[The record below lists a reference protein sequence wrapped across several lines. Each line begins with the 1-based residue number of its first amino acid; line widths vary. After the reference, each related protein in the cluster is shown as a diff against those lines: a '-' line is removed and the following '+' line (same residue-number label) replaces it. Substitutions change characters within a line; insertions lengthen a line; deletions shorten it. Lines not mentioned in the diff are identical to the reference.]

1 MILAALLSCTAQALS
16 TCKPY
21 LVPDAIMSTVSA
33 APGLSAVLHLNP
45 GYLRGDFDGDGRP
58 DYIVLAKSKAGDV
71 LLVVCWAS
79 GSFEAVS
86 PRQIVGG
93 PPGMSFDF
101 DGWKVIDTQE
111 RVYSAFGD
119 FWPNKL
125 ADSVL
130 LIWEDRGGGF
140 LYRSAGSWHWD
151 DGVDES

>member
-1 MILAALLSCTAQALS
+1 MMLAALLSCTAQALS
-16 TCKPY
+16 RCKPY

-45 GYLRGDFDGDGRP
+45 GYLRGDFDG
-58 DYIVLAKSKAGDV
+58 
-71 LLVVCWAS
+71 W
-79 GSFEAVS
+79 E
-86 PRQIVGG
+86 
-93 PPGMSFDF
+93 
-101 DGWKVIDTQE
+101 VIDTQE
-111 RVYSAFGD
+111 RAYSALGD

-151 DGVDES
+151 DGIGEP